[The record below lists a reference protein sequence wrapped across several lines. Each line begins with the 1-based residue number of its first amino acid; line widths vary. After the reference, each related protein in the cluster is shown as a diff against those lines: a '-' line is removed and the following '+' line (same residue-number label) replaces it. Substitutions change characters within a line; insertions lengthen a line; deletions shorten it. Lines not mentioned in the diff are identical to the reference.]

1 MSRWRVTCVGL
12 VAAALVGTVAPARV
26 EVGASGASHRLTVEG
41 ERFLLDGQPFLIRS
55 GEMHYPR
62 VPRAYWRD
70 RMRRLRALGL
80 NTLTTYVFWNVHE
93 PVPGA
98 FDFSG
103 DLDVATYV
111 RTAQEEGL
119 WVILRPGPYVCT
131 EWDLGGLPSWL
142 LREPGMALRSA
153 DPRFLAPSRR
163 YLARLGRELAGL
175 QATRGGPIILVQVEN
190 EYGSFGSDKVYLGAI
205 RDQIRAAGFEV
216 PLFTSD
222 GPTDRMLAGGTL
234 DDVLSVV
241 NFAADDDP
249 EEAFA
254 TFAKFRRGVPRM
266 VGEFWT
272 GWFDH
277 WGRDHH
283 VVAPEAGA
291 RHLDWLLGQGISVN
305 LYMAHG
311 GTTFGFLPGANW
323 DTRYWPDTTGYDYD
337 APIDEAG
344 RPTPKFEAYRAVF
357 EKHLPRGERL
367 PPVPA
372 ALPAI
377 AIPRVELP
385 ESAPLA
391 QLLST
396 PIRSER
402 PLTQE
407 AIGQEFGFTLYRTRV
422 DRSVADV
429 LEVIEVR
436 DYAVVLSGTR
446 VLGTLDRR
454 LRQGS
459 LDVRLAAGDDLGV
472 LVENMGRVN
481 FGPRLLDDRKGI
493 TEKVTLGGR
502 ELTGFE
508 IFPLSLRDLSG
519 LRFAREPVAGPAFHR
534 GTFDLST
541 VGDTFLDLRGWG
553 KGVAWVNG
561 RNLGRFWWLGPQ
573 RSLYCP
579 APFLRQGRNEI
590 VVLETDDRGHRTV
603 QGLVTPVYTAAGIE

>member
-1 MSRWRVTCVGL
+1 MSRLRVAVLGVL
-12 VAAALVGTVAPARV
+12 GAALAGVVAPVPAQ
-26 EVGASGASHRLTVEG
+26 VGGLGDTHRLTIDG
-41 ERFLLDGQPFLIRS
+41 GRFLLDGQPFVIRS

-93 PVPGA
+93 REPGA

-111 RTAQEEGL
+111 RAAHEEGL

-142 LREPGMALRSA
+142 LREPGVALRST
-153 DPRFLAPSRR
+153 DPRFLEPSRR
-163 YLARLGRELAGL
+163 YLARLGLELAAL
-175 QATRGGPIILVQVEN
+175 QSTRGGPIILVQVEN

-205 RDQIRAAGFEV
+205 RDQIRGAGFEV

-222 GPTDRMLAGGTL
+222 GPTARMLEGGTL

-249 EEAFA
+249 EKAFA
-254 TFAKFRRGVPRM
+254 TFARFRQGVPRM

-283 VVAPEAGA
+283 VVPPETGA
-291 RHLDWLLGQGISVN
+291 RHLDWMLGQGISVN

-357 EKHLPRGERL
+357 AKHLPGGERL
-367 PPVPA
+367 PPMPA

-377 AIPRVELP
+377 EIPRIELR
-385 ESAPLA
+385 ETAPLA
-391 QLLST
+391 QLLSS
-396 PIRSER
+396 PVRSER

-407 AIGQEFGFTLYRTRV
+407 AIGQDYGFTLYRTRV
-422 DRSVADV
+422 DRNVADV
-429 LEVIEVR
+429 LEIVEAR
-436 DYAVVLSGTR
+436 DFAVVLSGTR

-454 LRQGS
+454 LGQTS
-459 LDVRLAAGDDLGV
+459 LDVRLAAGEVLDV
-472 LVENMGRVN
+472 LVENMGRIN
-481 FGPRLLDDRKGI
+481 FGPRLLDDRKGL

-508 IFPLSLRDLSG
+508 IYPLPLRDLSG
-519 LRFAREPVAGPAFHR
+519 LQFAREPATGPAFHR
-534 GTFDLST
+534 ATFDLAAA
-541 VGDTFLDLRGWG
+541 GDTFLDLRGWG

-561 RNLGRFWWLGPQ
+561 RNLGRFWRLGPQ

-590 VVLETDDRGHRTV
+590 VIFEIDDQQHRSV
-603 QGLVTPVYTAAGIE
+603 QGLQNPVYEPVGH